1 MIKTSSVI
9 IATTP
14 NAIKYLILF
23 TSLGLETTGAWMAP
37 AVASTT
43 MRLALKIDIAFR
55 LYRNM
60 TRAGSRR
67 THRFPESTA
76 LIEIFIRR

>member
-1 MIKTSSVI
+1 MIKTYSVI
-9 IATTP
+9 IPTTS
-14 NAIKYLILF
+14 NAIRYSILF
-23 TSLGLETTGAWMAP
+23 TSLGVETTGAWMAP
-37 AVASTT
+37 AVALAT

-60 TRAGSRR
+60 TRVGSRW

-76 LIEIFIRR
+76 LIEIFIHR